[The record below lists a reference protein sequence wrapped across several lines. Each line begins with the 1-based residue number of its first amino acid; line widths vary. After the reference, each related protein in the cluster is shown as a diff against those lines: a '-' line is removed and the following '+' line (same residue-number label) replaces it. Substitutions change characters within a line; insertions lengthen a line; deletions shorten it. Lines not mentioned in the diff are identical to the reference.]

1 MFSALLYICFLSG
14 CFDLILSVNIV
25 DANNILQNLK
35 TAYTWLFGVMSNLW
49 TTISNNPLLMTA
61 TMIFIVLTA
70 CSVLGFLIVS
80 IAPAV
85 YGKSYS
91 NSYLAKYPNPN
102 NVYSRFSKNGLIY
115 TAYDVLLKRKKQK
128 EKEDEAAQF
137 AYEKIVEEQE
147 ALQHKHELYNRYKPM
162 AENYFKNYPYSHSV
176 NINGVTYFNANSKSF
191 DKWKHRKFDNFE
203 VNFDDEKEDVDN

>member
-1 MFSALLYICFLSG
+1 M
-14 CFDLILSVNIV
+14 LSVTIV
-25 DANNILQNLK
+25 DVNSILNNLK

-70 CSVLGFLIVS
+70 CSVLGLLIVS

-91 NSYLAKYPNPN
+91 NSYLSKYPNPN

-128 EKEDEAAQF
+128 EKEDEAAQA
-137 AYEKIVEEQE
+137 AYEKIFEEQE
-147 ALQHKHELYNRYKPM
+147 ALQNKHLMYDKYKPM

-203 VNFDDEKEDVDN
+203 VNFDDEKEDIDN

>member
-1 MFSALLYICFLSG
+1 MLLNVTSV
-14 CFDLILSVNIV
+14 DVNSILN
-25 DANNILQNLK
+25 NLK

-70 CSVLGFLIVS
+70 CSVIGLLIVS

-147 ALQHKHELYNRYKPM
+147 ALQNKHLMYDKYKPM
-162 AENYFKNYPYSHSV
+162 AENYFKNYPYSYSV

-203 VNFDDEKEDVDN
+203 VNFDDEKEDIDN

>member
-1 MFSALLYICFLSG
+1 M
-14 CFDLILSVNIV
+14 LSVTTV
-25 DANNILQNLK
+25 DVNSILNNFK

-49 TTISNNPLLMTA
+49 STISNNPLLMTV

-70 CSVLGFLIVS
+70 CSVIGLLIVT

-128 EKEDEAAQF
+128 EKEDEAAQA

-147 ALQHKHELYNRYKPM
+147 ALQNKHLMYDKYKPM

-203 VNFDDEKEDVDN
+203 VNFDDEKEDIDN

>member
-1 MFSALLYICFLSG
+1 MRYDSMLLN
-14 CFDLILSVNIV
+14 VTIV
-25 DANNILQNLK
+25 DAHSILNNLK
-35 TAYTWLFGVMSNLW
+35 TAYTWLFGVMSDLW

-70 CSVLGFLIVS
+70 CSVLGLLIVS

-91 NSYLAKYPNPN
+91 NSYLSKYPNPN

-115 TAYDVLLKRKKQK
+115 TVYDVLLKRKKQK
-128 EKEDEAAQF
+128 EKEDEAAQA
-137 AYEKIVEEQE
+137 AYEKVVEEQE

-162 AENYFKNYPYSHSV
+162 ADIYFKNYPFRYNV
-176 NINGVTYFNANSKSF
+176 QIDGITYFNPDSKSF
-191 DKWKHRKFDNFE
+191 KQFKNSSNSQSYDI
-203 VNFDDEKEDVDN
+203 DEAIEMANQGVPKYKKK

>member
-1 MFSALLYICFLSG
+1 MLSVTIV
-14 CFDLILSVNIV
+14 DVNSILS
-25 DANNILQNLK
+25 NLK
-35 TAYTWLFGVMSNLW
+35 TAYTWLFDVFTNLW
-49 TTISNNPLLMTA
+49 ATISNNPLLMTA

-70 CSVLGFLIVS
+70 VSVFGLLIVS

-85 YGKSYS
+85 SGKSYS
-91 NSYLAKYPNPN
+91 NIYLEKYPNPN

-128 EKEDEAAQF
+128 EKEDEAAQA

-162 AENYFKNYPYSHSV
+162 ADTYFNNYPFRHSV
-176 NINGVTYFNANSKSF
+176 NIDGVAYFNPNSKSF
-191 DKWKHRKFDNFE
+191 KQFKSSSHNPSYDI
-203 VNFDDEKEDVDN
+203 DEAIEMANQGVPKYKKE

>member
-1 MFSALLYICFLSG
+1 M
-14 CFDLILSVNIV
+14 LSVTIV
-25 DANNILQNLK
+25 DVNSILNNLK

-61 TMIFIVLTA
+61 TMIFIILTA
-70 CSVLGFLIVS
+70 CSVLGLLIVS
-80 IAPAV
+80 ISPAA

-91 NSYLAKYPNPN
+91 NSYLEKYPNPN

-128 EKEDEAAQF
+128 EKEDEAAQA
-137 AYEKIVEEQE
+137 AYEKIVEDQE
-147 ALQHKHELYNRYKPM
+147 ALQNKHLMYDKYKPM

-203 VNFDDEKEDVDN
+203 VDFDDEKEEIYN

>member
-1 MFSALLYICFLSG
+1 M
-14 CFDLILSVNIV
+14 LSVTIV
-25 DANNILQNLK
+25 DVNSILNNLK
-35 TAYTWLFGVMSNLW
+35 TAYTWLFDVMSNLW
-49 TTISNNPLLMTA
+49 STISNNSLLMTV
-61 TMIFIVLTA
+61 TMIFVVLTA
-70 CSVLGFLIVS
+70 CSVIGVLIVS
-80 IAPAV
+80 IASAV

-91 NSYLAKYPNPN
+91 ISYLEKYPNPN
-102 NVYSRFSKNGLIY
+102 NIYSRFSKNGLIY

-128 EKEDEAAQF
+128 EKEDEAAQA

-147 ALQHKHELYNRYKPM
+147 ALQNKHLMYDKYKPM

-203 VNFDDEKEDVDN
+203 VNFDDEKEDIDN

>member
-1 MFSALLYICFLSG
+1 M
-14 CFDLILSVNIV
+14 LSVTIV
-25 DANNILQNLK
+25 DVNSILNNLK

-61 TMIFIVLTA
+61 TMIFIILTA
-70 CSVLGFLIVS
+70 CSVLGLLIVS
-80 IAPAV
+80 ISPAA

-91 NSYLAKYPNPN
+91 NSYLEKYPNPN

-128 EKEDEAAQF
+128 EKEDEAAQA
-137 AYEKIVEEQE
+137 AYEKIVEDQE
-147 ALQHKHELYNRYKPM
+147 ALQNKHLMYDKYKPM

-203 VNFDDEKEDVDN
+203 VDFDDEKEEIDN

>member
-14 CFDLILSVNIV
+14 CFDLTLSVNIV

-35 TAYTWLFGVMSNLW
+35 TAYTWLFGVMSDLW

-70 CSVLGFLIVS
+70 CSVLGLLIVS

-91 NSYLAKYPNPN
+91 NSYLSKYPNPN

-115 TAYDVLLKRKKQK
+115 TAYDVLLKLKKQK
-128 EKEDEAAQF
+128 EKEDEAAQA

-147 ALQHKHELYNRYKPM
+147 ALQNKHLMYDKYKPM

-203 VNFDDEKEDVDN
+203 VNFDDEKEDIDN

>member
-1 MFSALLYICFLSG
+1 LT
-14 CFDLILSVNIV
+14 LSVNIV

-49 TTISNNPLLMTA
+49 STISNNPLLMTA

-70 CSVLGFLIVS
+70 CSVIGLLIVS

-128 EKEDEAAQF
+128 EKEDEAAQA

-147 ALQHKHELYNRYKPM
+147 ALQNKHLMYDKYKPM

>member
-1 MFSALLYICFLSG
+1 M
-14 CFDLILSVNIV
+14 LSVTIV
-25 DANNILQNLK
+25 DVNSILNNLK
-35 TAYTWLFGVMSNLW
+35 TAYTWLFDVMSNLW
-49 TTISNNPLLMTA
+49 STISNNPLLMTV

-70 CSVLGFLIVS
+70 CSVLGLLIVS

-102 NVYSRFSKNGLIY
+102 NIYSRFSKNGLIY

-128 EKEDEAAQF
+128 EKEDEAAQA

-147 ALQHKHELYNRYKPM
+147 ALQNKHLMYDKYKPM

-203 VNFDDEKEDVDN
+203 VNFDDEKEDIDN

>member
-1 MFSALLYICFLSG
+1 MLLN
-14 CFDLILSVNIV
+14 VTIV
-25 DANNILQNLK
+25 DVHSILNNLK

-49 TTISNNPLLMTA
+49 STISNNPLLMTT

-70 CSVLGFLIVS
+70 CSVIGLLIVF

-128 EKEDEAAQF
+128 EKEDEAAQA

-147 ALQHKHELYNRYKPM
+147 ALQNKHLMYDKYKPM

-203 VNFDDEKEDVDN
+203 VNFDDEKEDIDN

>member
-1 MFSALLYICFLSG
+1 MLLN
-14 CFDLILSVNIV
+14 VTIV
-25 DANNILQNLK
+25 DAHSILNNLK
-35 TAYTWLFGVMSNLW
+35 TAYTWLFGVMSDLW

-70 CSVLGFLIVS
+70 CSVLGLLIVS

-91 NSYLAKYPNPN
+91 NSYLSKYPNPN

-128 EKEDEAAQF
+128 EKEDEAAQA
-137 AYEKIVEEQE
+137 AYEKVVEEQE

-162 AENYFKNYPYSHSV
+162 ADIYFKNYPFRYNV
-176 NINGVTYFNANSKSF
+176 QIDGITYFNPDSKSF
-191 DKWKHRKFDNFE
+191 KQFKNSSNSQSYDI
-203 VNFDDEKEDVDN
+203 DEAIEMANQGVPKYKKK

>member
-1 MFSALLYICFLSG
+1 MLLN
-14 CFDLILSVNIV
+14 VTIV
-25 DANNILQNLK
+25 DAHSILNNLK
-35 TAYTWLFGVMSNLW
+35 TAYTWLFGVMSDLW

-70 CSVLGFLIVS
+70 CSVLGLLIVS

-91 NSYLAKYPNPN
+91 NSYLSKYPNPN

-115 TAYDVLLKRKKQK
+115 TVYDVLLKRKKQK
-128 EKEDEAAQF
+128 EKEDEAAQA
-137 AYEKIVEEQE
+137 AYEKVVEEQE

-162 AENYFKNYPYSHSV
+162 ADIYFKNYPFRYNV
-176 NINGVTYFNANSKSF
+176 QIDGITYFNPDSKSF
-191 DKWKHRKFDNFE
+191 KQFKNSSNSQSYDI
-203 VNFDDEKEDVDN
+203 DESIEMANQGVPKYKKK

>member
-1 MFSALLYICFLSG
+1 M
-14 CFDLILSVNIV
+14 LSVTIV
-25 DANNILQNLK
+25 DVNSILNNLK
-35 TAYTWLFGVMSNLW
+35 TAYTWLFDVFTNLW

-70 CSVLGFLIVS
+70 VSVFGLLIVS

-85 YGKSYS
+85 YGKSYLK
-91 NSYLAKYPNPN
+91 SYLEKYPNPN

-128 EKEDEAAQF
+128 EKDDEAAQA

-147 ALQHKHELYNRYKPM
+147 ALQNKHLMYDKYKPM

-191 DKWKHRKFDNFE
+191 DKWRHRKFDNFE
-203 VNFDDEKEDVDN
+203 VDFDDEKEDIDN

>member
-1 MFSALLYICFLSG
+1 MLLN
-14 CFDLILSVNIV
+14 VTIV
-25 DANNILQNLK
+25 DVNSILNNLK
-35 TAYTWLFGVMSNLW
+35 TAYTWLFDVFTNLW
-49 TTISNNPLLMTA
+49 ATISNNPLLMTA

-70 CSVLGFLIVS
+70 VSVFGLLIVS
-80 IAPAV
+80 IAPSV
-85 YGKSYS
+85 SGKSYS
-91 NSYLAKYPNPN
+91 NSYLEKYPNPN

-128 EKEDEAAQF
+128 EKEDEAAQA

-147 ALQHKHELYNRYKPM
+147 ALQNKHLMYDKYKPM

-203 VNFDDEKEDVDN
+203 VNFDDEKEDIDN

>member
-1 MFSALLYICFLSG
+1 MLLN
-14 CFDLILSVNIV
+14 VTIV
-25 DANNILQNLK
+25 DAHSILNNLK
-35 TAYTWLFGVMSNLW
+35 TAYTWLFGVMSDLW

-70 CSVLGFLIVS
+70 CSVLGLLIVS

-91 NSYLAKYPNPN
+91 NSYLSKYPNPN

-115 TAYDVLLKRKKQK
+115 TVYDVLLKRKKQK
-128 EKEDEAAQF
+128 EKEDEAAQAAF
-137 AYEKIVEEQE
+137 EKVVEEQE

-162 AENYFKNYPYSHSV
+162 ADIYFKNYPFRYNV
-176 NINGVTYFNANSKSF
+176 QIDGITYFNPDSKSF
-191 DKWKHRKFDNFE
+191 KQFKNSSNSQSYDI
-203 VNFDDEKEDVDN
+203 DEAIEMAIQGVPKYNKK

>member
-1 MFSALLYICFLSG
+1 M
-14 CFDLILSVNIV
+14 LSVTIV
-25 DANNILQNLK
+25 DVNSILNNLK

-61 TMIFIVLTA
+61 TIIFIILTA
-70 CSVLGFLIVS
+70 CSVLGLLIVS

-203 VNFDDEKEDVDN
+203 VNFDDEKEDIDN

>member
-1 MFSALLYICFLSG
+1 MT
-14 CFDLILSVNIV
+14 LSVNIV

-49 TTISNNPLLMTA
+49 STISNNPLLMTA

-70 CSVLGFLIVS
+70 CSVIGLLIVS

-91 NSYLAKYPNPN
+91 NSFLAKYPNPN

-128 EKEDEAAQF
+128 EKEDEAAQA

-147 ALQHKHELYNRYKPM
+147 ALQNKHLMYDKYKPM

-203 VNFDDEKEDVDN
+203 VNFDDEKEDIDN

>member
-1 MFSALLYICFLSG
+1 MLLN
-14 CFDLILSVNIV
+14 VTIV
-25 DANNILQNLK
+25 DVNSILNNLK
-35 TAYTWLFGVMSNLW
+35 TAYTWLFDVFKNLW
-49 TTISNNPLLMTA
+49 ATISNNPLLMTA

-70 CSVLGFLIVS
+70 VSVFGLLIVS

-85 YGKSYS
+85 SGKSYS
-91 NSYLAKYPNPN
+91 NIYLEKYPNPN

-128 EKEDEAAQF
+128 EKEDEAAQA

-162 AENYFKNYPYSHSV
+162 ADTYFNNYPFRHSV
-176 NINGVTYFNANSKSF
+176 NIDGVTYFNPDSKSF
-191 DKWKHRKFDNFE
+191 KRFKHSSNSQSFDI
-203 VNFDDEKEDVDN
+203 DDAIDMANDVPKYKKK

>member
-1 MFSALLYICFLSG
+1 MT
-14 CFDLILSVNIV
+14 LSVNIV

-70 CSVLGFLIVS
+70 CSVLGLLIVS

-147 ALQHKHELYNRYKPM
+147 ALQNKHLMYDKYKPM

-203 VNFDDEKEDVDN
+203 VNFDDEKEDIDN

>member
-1 MFSALLYICFLSG
+1 MRCDSMLLN
-14 CFDLILSVNIV
+14 VTIV
-25 DANNILQNLK
+25 DVNSILNNLK

-49 TTISNNPLLMTA
+49 ATISNNPLLMTA
-61 TMIFIVLTA
+61 TMIFVVLTA
-70 CSVLGFLIVS
+70 CSVIGVLIVS
-80 IAPAV
+80 ISSAV

-91 NSYLAKYPNPN
+91 YSYLAKYPNPN
-102 NVYSRFSKNGLIY
+102 NIYSRFSKNGLIY

-128 EKEDEAAQF
+128 EKEDEAAQA

-147 ALQHKHELYNRYKPM
+147 ALQNKHLMYDKYKPM
-162 AENYFKNYPYSHSV
+162 AENYFENYPYSHSV

-203 VNFDDEKEDVDN
+203 VNFDDEKEDIDN

>member
-1 MFSALLYICFLSG
+1 MYLF
-14 CFDLILSVNIV
+14 V
-25 DANNILQNLK
+25 DIIDVHNILDNLK
-35 TAYTWLFGVMSNLW
+35 NAYIWLYDVMSDLW
-49 TTISNNPLLMTA
+49 ATIYNNPLLMTV
-61 TMIFIVLTA
+61 TIIFLVLTS
-70 CSVLGFLIVS
+70 CSVIGLLIVS

-203 VNFDDEKEDVDN
+203 VNFDDEKEDIDN